1 MKKIELEIVALSHSI
16 TQTHSYAVVLGE
28 VNGLSRLPIVIGG
41 FEAQAI
47 AVALER
53 MQPSRPLT
61 HDLMK
66 NFMYAFNVELMEI
79 IINDLQEGIFYSKL
93 VCVNEHDTVEIDS
106 RTSDALALA
115 VRFGCP
121 IYTYEN
127 ILENAGILMEDENKR
142 KAEIPVQD
150 PGSSSAYR
158 DLTKMSLEEL
168 QKLLT
173 EVLEHE
179 DYIRAIEI
187 RDEINKRQIAF
198 KHFILIG
205 FPNCKINIGLNVLGK
220 REDGYHNIETIF
232 YPLPFYDVLEVI
244 QSENASQQCQLFLS
258 GIKVDGNAE
267 DNLCIKAYH
276 LLKKDFPQLPAVKIY
291 LHKAISVGA
300 GLGGGSADGAFML
313 MLMNEKFKLNLSVQQ
328 LMQHA
333 LNLGS
338 DCPFFIINKPCFAQ
352 QRGENLQPVS
362 INLSGYKIVII
373 NPGIHINT
381 AWAFTQVKFS
391 NNKLIKNINTTPVEE
406 WKNISFERF

>member
-28 VNGLSRLPIVIGG
+28 VNGLRRLPIVIGG

-127 ILENAGILMEDENKR
+127 ILENAGILMEDESKQ
-142 KAEIPVQD
+142 KKTDIPVED
-150 PGSSSAYR
+150 AVTSSSYQ
-158 DLTKMSLEEL
+158 DLSKLSLEEL
-168 QKLLT
+168 QKLLND
-173 EVLEHE
+173 VLEHE

-187 RDEINKRQIAF
+187 RDEINKR
-198 KHFILIG
+198 K
-205 FPNCKINIGLNVLGK
+205 
-220 REDGYHNIETIF
+220 
-232 YPLPFYDVLEVI
+232 
-244 QSENASQQCQLFLS
+244 
-258 GIKVDGNAE
+258 
-267 DNLCIKAYH
+267 
-276 LLKKDFPQLPAVKIY
+276 
-291 LHKAISVGA
+291 
-300 GLGGGSADGAFML
+300 
-313 MLMNEKFKLNLSVQQ
+313 
-328 LMQHA
+328 
-333 LNLGS
+333 
-338 DCPFFIINKPCFAQ
+338 
-352 QRGENLQPVS
+352 
-362 INLSGYKIVII
+362 
-373 NPGIHINT
+373 
-381 AWAFTQVKFS
+381 
-391 NNKLIKNINTTPVEE
+391 
-406 WKNISFERF
+406 